1 MNSKILANSWATISA
16 LARWPQCLSDPSV
29 ELEGIR
35 EAGDVPTG
43 RKYGGGSPWRGILW
57 GGCKCDSLLLR
68 FSADLRAP
76 GGVSSILC
84 QVSLPLSSLSLH
96 SLVCQSEQAFI
107 WMGFSSLSRK
117 ALTRYQMLF
126 RHMFYCKH
134 VERQL
139 CNVWISN
146 KTAKQFSL
154 HSAKWYSLF
163 CLFSVLGLLLACKI
177 PHDILQ
183 TILK

>member
-1 MNSKILANSWATISA
+1 MLPLAGNM
-16 LARWPQCLSDPSV
+16 
-29 ELEGIR
+29 EEGLLG
-35 EAGDVPTG
+35 EEFFGMVANVT
-43 RKYGGGSPWRGILW
+43 
-57 GGCKCDSLLLR
+57 LLLR
-68 FSADLRAP
+68 LSRS
-76 GGVSSILC
+76 GGVRNILC

-107 WMGFSSLSRK
+107 CMGFSFLSRK

-163 CLFSVLGLLLACKI
+163 YVFLSVLGLLLAN
-177 PHDILQ
+177 
-183 TILK
+183 

>member
-1 MNSKILANSWATISA
+1 MYPLAGNT
-16 LARWPQCLSDPSV
+16 
-29 ELEGIR
+29 EEGLLG
-35 EAGDVPTG
+35 EEFFGMVANVT
-43 RKYGGGSPWRGILW
+43 
-57 GGCKCDSLLLR
+57 LLLR
-68 FSADLRAP
+68 FSADLRASE
-76 GGVSSILC
+76 GVGNILC
-84 QVSLPLSSLSLH
+84 KVSLPLSSLSLH

-107 WMGFSSLSRK
+107 WMGFSFLSRK

-163 CLFSVLGLLLACKI
+163 FFFLSVLGLLLANQI
-177 PHDILQ
+177 PHDMAQ
-183 TILK
+183 TILR

>member
-1 MNSKILANSWATISA
+1 MFPLAGNM
-16 LARWPQCLSDPSV
+16 
-29 ELEGIR
+29 EEGLLG
-35 EAGDVPTG
+35 EEFFGVAANVA
-43 RKYGGGSPWRGILW
+43 
-57 GGCKCDSLLLR
+57 LLLW
-68 FSADLRAP
+68 FSADLCVSE
-76 GGVSSILC
+76 GVRSILC
-84 QVSLPLSSLSLH
+84 KVSLPLSSLSLH
-96 SLVCQSEQAFI
+96 SLVCQSGQPFI
-107 WMGFSSLSRK
+107 CMGFSFLSRK

-163 CLFSVLGLLLACKI
+163 FQFWVSLLLI
-177 PHDILQ
+177 GYLMTQ
-183 TILK
+183 LRQS